1 MKNKHSKVAL
11 VTGGARRIGAQLCR
25 TLHQAGYN
33 IALHY
38 LNSEDDAMALATE
51 LNNQSDGSVACFQ
64 ALLGTRSA
72 SESLA
77 KEVISH
83 FGGVN
88 LLVNNASIFYST
100 PIGGVQEKDWEKLM
114 GSNLKGPFFL
124 SQALTESLQQNS
136 GSIINLID
144 IYGDSPLV
152 HYSVYSI
159 TKAGLT
165 MMTKSLARDLAPRV
179 RVNGISPG
187 VILWPES
194 SGSEDNEEKK
204 RGVLD
209 KVPLGSQGSPEDIAE
224 VMLFLA
230 DRAPYITGQVITV
243 DGGRSLT

>member
-1 MKNKHSKVAL
+1 MRNKHSKVAL

-51 LNNQSDGSVACFQ
+51 LNNQNDESVACFQ

-83 FGGVN
+83 FGHVN

-100 PIGGVQEKDWEKLM
+100 PIGSVQEEDWDKIM
-114 GSNLKGPFFL
+114 DSNLKGPFFL
-124 SQALTESLQQNS
+124 SQALAESLQQNS

-144 IYGDSPLV
+144 IYGDKPLAN
-152 HYSVYSI
+152 YSVYSI
-159 TKAGLT
+159 AKAGLA
-165 MMTKSLARDLAPRV
+165 MMTKSLARDLAPGV

-187 VILWPES
+187 AILWPES
-194 SGSEDNEEKK
+194 SGLEDDEEKK
-204 RGVLD
+204 QALLD
-209 KVPLGSQGSPEDIAE
+209 KIPLGSQGSPQDIAE

-230 DRAPYITGQVITV
+230 DRAKYITGQVITV
-243 DGGRSLT
+243 DGGRSLR